1 MCKIVR
7 RVLFCCFRFVD
18 MEVGKVSCLSCDR
31 IETDVCAWI
40 SLLCTLMKDY
50 SIVKKISSYDK
61 IFSSLQFAWDI
72 PLLLKFFKILFHR
85 LQTLK
90 NSWFHVLYERNQN
103 SGVQCNCLTS
113 GSGQTKR
120 HQRHLA
126 TFFDPSIYWQG
137 VCKHLVDNAPSVGI
151 LICSKNPVDA
161 RECFFQQRAKY
172 LNLAGALSSVQVSK
186 LKLPVHA

>member
-113 GSGQTKR
+113 GASQIKGFSP
-120 HQRHLA
+120 LLEE
-126 TFFDPSIYWQG
+126 TFPSIYRIFRAYQNTNRWHIIDTMFAKSQP
-137 VCKHLVDNAPSVGI
+137 L
-151 LICSKNPVDA
+151 DA
-161 RECFFQQRAKY
+161 RVMFF
-172 LNLAGALSSVQVSK
+172 
-186 LKLPVHA
+186 H